1 MEDMVIQNFFTV
13 KQFLINNS
21 KSTKEYLLVADIAF
35 EEHYQYIGILPL
47 WLQWL
52 ALGF

>member
-13 KQFLINNS
+13 KTILYKQFQKYKTI
-21 KSTKEYLLVADIAF
+21 STEITF
-35 EEHYQYIGILPL
+35 EVHYEYIGILPL

-52 ALGF
+52 PLGF